1 MRKSIQQMLM
11 LSLCAMSSSIVG
23 AATLSVDEAKDVAA
37 EFFQASDVYRL
48 ADKDAFALAYTAADN
63 DANPICYVFN
73 AKDGKG
79 FVIISADES
88 SIPVIGYSD
97 NSIWSVGSVPTPAE
111 RVLLE
116 PVKVSADVRRRVL
129 ARASAQSSS
138 KVLETP
144 SWSQEAPFNNSIPN
158 RRLTG
163 CVGVA
168 LAEILKYHEY
178 PASRPASLVNGGED
192 TQYSWASMRR
202 DNHRNGYS
210 EEEANAVATLVA
222 DAAIGIGTDF
232 GMSSSSAYEVKV
244 PYALTS
250 LFGYDAGV
258 SYKKRQEMTRDAWDQ
273 VIVDEID
280 ADRPVLYC
288 GQDVTAGHAFVCD
301 GYEMRGSIPYFH
313 INWGWGGSANGF
325 FATDAL
331 NPVVSKAHKY
341 NDLMTIVFG
350 IKPAADNNVWS
361 DIHVTSDG
369 GQVGL
374 TLDVADISSASSFTV
389 RAGSLK
395 NISNTDF
402 SGKLSVALF
411 GSDGKMKTLLN
422 DGRNFSLWALQIMS
436 YVDFSCKVPAG
447 ISVEDGDV
455 VRLVAQ
461 PAFSTEW
468 IPVSGDVLANG
479 EVSAKNNQIP
489 YFSIYLPSSSDDAD
503 VSASDDKVIKGRD
516 YTFTVVPTS
525 ADKVITVKA
534 NGFILTADANNN
546 YRLSNVLEDQRIEIL
561 VQNASDVLSKK
572 TMWVTAGNLQN
583 LLTEQEAAT
592 ITDLILFGS
601 INATDFSFMRDRMKL
616 QRLDISQVSIVAN
629 GSNPANAIPTKA
641 FNGYRSLKQV
651 ILPNSLTTF
660 KNGCFAQTGLTSIEV
675 PANVGT
681 WEYNVFVG
689 CNQLRE
695 VIVRRSSPA
704 WINWCVFN
712 GTPQTKLVVPVGAT
726 DAYKAKEYWQDF
738 KEIVEENPVVSDYFY
753 LTVAEQ
759 KGLNFTL
766 LTDGSEFP
774 RGSKYQFSVESDG
787 SNEDAIMQVY
797 ANSTLLYPNASG
809 IYEATINSNTLI
821 HVEFKQPQATTVD
834 TTWKLTGDAGG
845 IGLVTNVV
853 NVPFQQTFTVRA
865 NAIKVPKGDDAAKFY
880 GLVLTDKNGAIK
892 EFISSIIS
900 NYYSR
905 TGENLTYNFNCTVKE
920 AQVKEGNQIR
930 LATSYNK
937 KDWQLVEAE
946 ADGIT
951 DRIQAVNNPVVYH
964 NVIMP
969 TSVTGARIEGASS
982 EVVRGLPFTIK
993 ASAINPAQRVTVAV
1007 NGVTYQSN
1015 VTNAVVSIP
1024 AVLEDLDV
1032 TITVK
1037 DADAGDYMVYNIQEG
1052 LLAEK
1057 LGSDCPTRVKL
1068 IGNMLLSDF
1077 NAIRA
1082 NASTIIDLDL
1092 SEVTIKGAAMT
1103 GNSIPENAF
1112 APSSASAISSL
1123 KTIILPNNL
1132 ERIDKNAYARCT
1144 QITEIIIPAGVNYVG
1159 DGAFSACTS
1168 LTKIDAR
1175 PKVAP
1180 TCGKTSPFPSSGLSK
1195 ISLVVPKG
1203 SEESYS
1209 VPSTWWSMLPLY
1221 KAPTEAKDYYWVKVD
1236 RSRMAVR
1243 DYKGDL
1249 NNVPIG
1255 SADFDLIFE
1264 LPNCQQSRFKVEY
1277 QTHIRTGVAFKIY
1290 DNGVDVMAN
1299 LNSFQFQPNSY
1310 TYVYPVQHWSSTAGL
1325 FGVRFIHSATSGPWV
1340 PQNHEVDLKF
1350 FYSINFEN
1358 KEGAEGVTAE
1368 VVDVPDECKWYNVKM
1383 ADFQNQVL
1391 NSYGRPTSNTE
1402 VKPVLYREGTDIKF
1416 QLSDVAP
1423 KTDLVVEM
1431 MTKVMTKSG
1440 ETPEYEER
1448 EMTLTSDNGIY
1459 TIPALQGDTWI
1470 RISGIR
1476 SYEEGD
1482 PIPASVL
1489 EKLDKEDVLSYSEL
1503 TITGEM
1509 KEEDFEKIRDNFE
1522 SLESLDLTQ
1531 INNESIPEGA
1541 FEGMDQLKDVIVSET
1556 VTEIGAGAFKDCENI
1571 ESLTLPGVTSIGEGA
1586 FDGCDNLTSILLPS
1600 LGSSQASGKLGIR
1613 KASGMDGVSVESFRG
1628 LNPNCLIYVGSV
1640 DIPNSESLNVILNVD
1655 GTRVAASDI
1664 VLDGN
1669 HPFNAPASFMLGD
1682 HKISYTADITASD
1695 ACDVDGGWKTIMV
1708 PFAPTDIEFG
1718 EEIGDREGSG
1728 LHLLSFDDENSEVLT
1743 AQTSVLSN
1751 RPYLANICAP
1761 YASVPVTFTAKT
1773 HGVEGVYDVPF
1784 TPVPEET
1791 VAVGK
1796 IYSLYGS
1803 YDGETRLGEL
1813 YVLNKEGS
1821 KFIRVANDESSV
1833 APFSAYLCA
1842 NNSVAASEMAIGEH
1856 PLWIYNPASAGV
1868 AGTKLYRSSQI
1879 ELATESDLASIYYTL
1894 DGSDP
1899 ENSES
1904 RMLYTAPFAP
1914 VDENMIVRA
1923 IAEYKGNKSEVVDLN
1938 FELKKVN
1945 LNFKLPENWNW
1956 ISHNYENAVSIAEFA
1971 TEGIGSILSQ
1981 TQEVV
1986 RDPKFG
1992 LVGNLT
1998 DLVPAVGYKVCVEG
2012 ASWNGNI
2019 AGVAYD
2025 PTGTISL
2032 HRGWNW
2038 IGCPV
2043 DEGSLLI
2050 SDLFSNL
2057 EAEEGEM
2064 IVGLNGFVQADSEG
2078 TWQGSLSEMAPGEG
2092 YMLFSNADK
2101 EFTYSLVPA
2110 GEKKVAAKAPVVGA
2124 EGKWI
2129 VDNHKYASVMPVV
2142 AQFVMNNGS
2151 TVDSDE
2157 YEVAAFCGDECRG
2170 LGVVVNGAVM
2180 INVHG
2185 NAGDQISFRIINA
2198 LDNEVVSSSSLTFD
2212 EDLISTFADPYS
2224 INIESTVAVDSVQ
2237 ADRFGINY
2245 EGGDLLFSG
2254 DLSGVKSVEIYDV
2267 AGVLISKATRTN
2279 ANSIVVDGLDKG
2291 VVTVVV
2297 HTETG
2302 SFSKKMILK

>member
-1 MRKSIQQMLM
+1 MIKTIQQTLILLLCILM
-11 LSLCAMSSSIVG
+11 PSISKG
-23 AATLSVDEAKDVAA
+23 GIRTVDDAKEVAA
-37 EFFQASDVYRL
+37 EFFQSGVIHQMS
-48 ADKDAFALAYTAADN
+48 DKDSLILEYTVSDGSSQ
-63 DANPICYVFN
+63 PICYVFN
-73 AKDGKG
+73 ARNGKG
-79 FVIISADES
+79 FVIISADENS
-88 SIPVIGYSD
+88 MPVIGYSGATAW
-97 NSIWSVGSVPTPAE
+97 NVNFVPDAAKE
-111 RVLLE
+111 IISA
-116 PVKVSADVRRRVL
+116 PVVMSADSRRKV
-129 ARASAQSSS
+129 AQMHAGGIESQL
-138 KVLETP
+138 LETP
-144 SWSQEAPFNNSIPN
+144 SWSQESPFNNKIPN
-158 RRLTG
+158 RRRSG
-163 CVGVA
+163 SVGTA
-168 LAEILKYHEY
+168 LAEILKYHGY
-178 PASRPASLVNGGED
+178 PAVRPASLVSDGDSNSYEWGL
-192 TQYSWASMRR
+192 MRN
-202 DNHRNGYS
+202 DNYRSGYS
-210 EEEANAVATLVA
+210 EQEANAVATLVA
-222 DAAIGIGTDF
+222 DAAIAIGTDF
-232 GMSSSSAYEVKV
+232 GQSSSSAFEVKV

-250 LFGYDAGV
+250 LFGYDSGV
-258 SYKKRQEMTRDAWDQ
+258 SYKKRSELSKSAWDN
-273 VIVDEID
+273 VIVNEINEG
-280 ADRPVLYC
+280 RPVLYS
-288 GQDVTAGHAFVCD
+288 GQDVSSGHAFVCD
-301 GYEMRGSIPYFH
+301 GYEIRGGVPYFH
-313 INWGWGGSANGF
+313 INWGWGGSANGY
-325 FATDAL
+325 FASDAL
-331 NPVVSKAHKY
+331 NPVVSKAHSY
-341 NDLMTIVFG
+341 NDLMTIIYN
-350 IKPAADNNVWS
+350 IKPAANSIAWS
-361 DIHVTSDG
+361 DIHVTSDEC
-369 GQVGL
+369 QPGL
-374 TLDVADISSASSFTV
+374 TLDVENIGSSFTV
-389 RAGSLK
+389 RAGALK
-395 NISNTDF
+395 NISNSDF
-402 SGKLSVALF
+402 SGKLAVALF
-411 GSDGKMKTLLN
+411 DAAGNQKCLLSN
-422 DGRNFSLWALQIMS
+422 SQNFSLWALQVHK
-436 YVDFSCKVPAG
+436 YVNYNCSLPAG
-447 ISVEDGDV
+447 TSVADGDV
-455 VRLVAQ
+455 VRLV
-461 PAFSTEW
+461 TM
-468 IPVSGDVLANG
+468 ANG
-479 EVSAKNNQIP
+479 SSEWLPVAGDLLAPGEVPATGYSIP
-489 YFSIYLPSSSDDAD
+489 YISVSLPESSADAVVDASSSY
-503 VSASDDKVIKGRD
+503 VIKGRD
-516 YTFTVVPTS
+516 FSFRVVS
-525 ADKVITVKA
+525 QNVDNVITVKA
-534 NGFILTADANNN
+534 NGFILTPDASNR
-546 YRLSNVLEDQRIEIL
+546 YSIINVLEDQKIDIL

-572 TMWVTAGNLQN
+572 TMWVSAGNLQN
-583 LLTEQEAAT
+583 LLTEQESAT
-592 ITDLILFGS
+592 ITDLTLFGS
-601 INATDFSFMRDRMKL
+601 INAIDFNFMRDRMKL

-726 DAYKAKEYWQDF
+726 PTYVANKWWLDF
-738 KEIVEENPVVSDYFY
+738 KEFVEENSVVSDYFY

-759 KGLNFTL
+759 KGLKFTL
-766 LTDGSEFP
+766 LTDGTEFA
-774 RGSKYQFSVESDG
+774 RGSKYQFSVETDG
-787 SNEDAIMQVY
+787 SNDDAIMQVF
-797 ANSTLLYPNASG
+797 ANSTQLYPNASG

-853 NVPFQQTFTVRA
+853 NVPFQQSFTVRA

-880 GLVLTDKNGAIK
+880 GMVLTDKNGAIK
-892 EFISSIIS
+892 EFISSILS

-905 TGENLTYNFNCTVKE
+905 TGENLTYNFSCKVKE
-920 AQVKEGNQIR
+920 APVKEGNQIR

-937 KDWQLVEAE
+937 KDWQLVDAEAE
-946 ADGIT
+946 GIT

-982 EVVRGLPFTIK
+982 EVVRGMPLTIK

-1007 NGVTYQSN
+1007 NGVTHQSN

-1057 LGSDCPTRVKL
+1057 LGTDCPTRVKL

-1082 NASTIIDLDL
+1082 NASTIIDLDM

-1112 APSSASAISSL
+1112 APSSASALSSL

-1144 QITEIIIPAGVNYVG
+1144 QITEIIIPAGVSYIG

-1440 ETPEYEER
+1440 PTPEYEER
-1448 EMTLTSDNGIY
+1448 ETILKSDNGVY
-1459 TIPALQGDTWI
+1459 TIPALAGDTWI

-1482 PIPASVL
+1482 PIPASAL
-1489 EKLDKEDVLSYSEL
+1489 ENLDKEDVLAYSEL
-1503 TITGEM
+1503 TITGEVN
-1509 KEEDFEKIRDNFE
+1509 EEQFEMIRDKFE
-1522 SLESLDLTQ
+1522 GLESLDLTQ

-1541 FEGMDQLKDVIVSET
+1541 FEGMNQLKDVIVSET

-1571 ESLTLPGVTSIGEGA
+1571 ESLTLPGVTTIGEGA

-1600 LGSSQASGKLGIR
+1600 LGSAQASGKSGIR
-1613 KASGMDGVSVESFRG
+1613 KAGGIDGVSVESFRG

-1664 VLDGN
+1664 VLDGS
-1669 HPFNAPASFMLGD
+1669 HSFNAPASFMLGD
-1682 HKISYTADITASD
+1682 HQISYTADITASD
-1695 ACDVDGGWKTIMV
+1695 ACDIDGGWTTIMV
-1708 PFAPTDIEFG
+1708 PFAPTDIIFG
-1718 EEIGDREGSG
+1718 EEIGNREGSG

-1761 YASVPVTFTAKT
+1761 YASVPVTFTAKSQ
-1773 HGVEGVYDVPF
+1773 GIEGVYDVPF

-1796 IYSLYGS
+1796 TYSLYGS

-1813 YVLNKEGS
+1813 YVLNSEGS

-1856 PLWIYNPASAGV
+1856 PLWIHDPVSV
-1868 AGTKLYRSSQI
+1868 GTGTDLYRSSLI
-1879 ELATESDLASIYYTL
+1879 ELASPSEKASIYYTI

-1899 ENSES
+1899 TVADGA
-1904 RMLYTAPFAP
+1904 RKLYSAPFAP
-1914 VDENMIVRA
+1914 EGESTTVKAV
-1923 IAEYKGNKSEVVDLN
+1923 AEYKGNVSDPVSFN
-1938 FELKKVN
+1938 FQLKKVN
-1945 LNFKLPENWNW
+1945 VDYNLTGNWNW
-1956 ISHNYENAVSIAEFA
+1956 ISHVYEDAVLVADFA
-1971 TEGIGSILSQ
+1971 SEGISSIISQ
-1981 TQEVV
+1981 TQEVI
-1986 RDPKFG
+1986 RDPKYG
-1992 LVGNLT
+1992 LVGSLT
-1998 DLVPAVGYKVCVEG
+1998 ELLPVVGYKVCVDSE
-2012 ASWNGNI
+2012 SWTGNV
-2019 AGVAYD
+2019 AGVAFD
-2025 PTGTISL
+2025 PSNTIKL
-2032 HRGWNW
+2032 NRGWNW
-2038 IGCPV
+2038 IGTPV
-2043 DEGSLLI
+2043 DKGHLLI
-2050 SDLFSNL
+2050 SDLFSDL
-2057 EAEEGEM
+2057 TVEEGDM
-2064 IVGLNGFVQADSEG
+2064 IVGLDGFSQVDSDG
-2078 TWQGSLSEMAPGEG
+2078 LWQGSLTNMLPGEG
-2092 YMLFSNADK
+2092 YMFFSNSEK
-2101 EFTYSLVPA
+2101 EFSYNLSSQYSDNIPV
-2110 GEKKVAAKAPVVGA
+2110 KAPVIAADGS
-2124 EGKWI
+2124 WY

-2142 AQFVMNNGS
+2142 AQLVEGNGYL
-2151 TVDSDE
+2151 VDAAD

-2170 LGVVVNGAVM
+2170 IGIVANGYVM
-2180 INVHG
+2180 INIHG
-2185 NAGDQISFRIINA
+2185 NPGDQIKFRIISDLNIEKESTA
-2198 LDNEVVSSSSLTFD
+2198 SIIFD
-2212 EDLISTFADPYS
+2212 EDLISSFASPCS
-2224 INIESTVAVDSVQ
+2224 INISNTVAVDTVK
-2237 ADRFGINY
+2237 ADNFGIY
-2245 EGGDLLFSG
+2245 SEDGKLLISG
-2254 DLSGVKSVEIYDV
+2254 DISSIESIEVYDV
-2267 AGVLISKATRTN
+2267 AGVMIAKAVKDN
-2279 ANSIVVDGLDKG
+2279 AHNMVVKDLDKG

-2297 HTETG
+2297 RTDAG